1 VIETKKKNIIFVK
14 RAKIVRFCKKLITIY
29 YRFCHKWCPSGRIPK
44 RTRLSFSERGIQILQ
59 YQCFQSLYKRW
70 FSFVSYVW
78 TCGK

>member
-1 VIETKKKNIIFVK
+1 VPETKKKNIVFVK

-29 YRFCHKWCPSGRIPK
+29 YRFCHKW
-44 RTRLSFSERGIQILQ
+44 
-59 YQCFQSLYKRW
+59 W